1 MGLYHV
7 DRLQILVFVYASQD
21 VMCCCVHAVF
31 ICTFK
36 GYHV

>member
-7 DRLQILVFVYASQD
+7 DRLGILVF

-31 ICTFK
+31 SVPNGIMF
-36 GYHV
+36 